1 MDRSVVKRNEAG
13 QVNHYVIGSYRQ
25 GDIRFGST
33 MGQQCSCIALF
44 TLCWSTVRKV
54 SVWYSYDIDNI
65 VNVSNFF
72 YNMMGISMYLT
83 ADDLSASSE
92 LYGHMFDVHLS
103 GFETGEMTVKTIDVQ
118 WIEEVILTRTI

>member
-72 YNMMGISMYLT
+72 YNMMGVSMLMT
-83 ADDLSASSE
+83 CQLAVSS
-92 LYGHMFDVHLS
+92 M
-103 GFETGEMTVKTIDVQ
+103 
-118 WIEEVILTRTI
+118 VICLMYICQVLKQEK